1 LLKES
6 FLAAHRTLASHLQ
19 LSPNGAYLNI
29 DAALENSPQTMPVS
43 SAGNR
48 KILHV
53 DMDCFYAA
61 IEVRDHPEL
70 RGKPVAVGG
79 SSGRGVL
86 TTCNY
91 EAREFGCRS
100 AMPAFK
106 AKRLC
111 PKLIMMP
118 VRFDAYREVS
128 RQVREIFAQFTDLI
142 EPLSLDEAYLDV
154 SHLDSSAPSVAAEV
168 RARICERTGLTA
180 SAGIAENIFLAKV
193 ASDWRKP
200 DGQFEVAADEVADF
214 VAELPVEK
222 IWGVGQRTA
231 EKIHKL
237 GVKTCGEL
245 QKISL
250 VDLDRYFGKFGRHL
264 YDLCRGED
272 DRKVN
277 PNRERKSV
285 SNERT
290 FSEDLQTV
298 EEGIMQLKPLV
309 DELRDDV
316 GGKHQQRTIREAV
329 VKLKFSDFT
338 TTTAQKPTGAV
349 EWPAFEELIY
359 EAWQRGD
366 GKSVRLIGTGVRFV
380 PLADEERK
388 GGQLE
393 FF

>member
-1 LLKES
+1 
-6 FLAAHRTLASHLQ
+6 
-19 LSPNGAYLNI
+19 
-29 DAALENSPQTMPVS
+29 MS
-43 SAGNR
+43 SASDGLR
-48 KILHV
+48 KIIHV

-111 PKLIMMP
+111 PELIMMP

-128 RQVREIFAQFTDLI
+128 AQVREIFAQFTELV

-154 SHLDSSAPSVAAEV
+154 SHLDSSAASVAAEV

-180 SAGIAENIFLAKV
+180 SAGIAGNKFLAKV

-200 DGQFEVAADEVADF
+200 NGQFEVAADEVAAF
-214 VAELPVEK
+214 VDELPVEK
-222 IWGVGQRTA
+222 IWGVGKRTA

-237 GVKTCGEL
+237 EVKTCGDL
-245 QKISL
+245 QNISL

-264 YDLCRGED
+264 YELCRGED

-290 FSEDLQTV
+290 FSEDLETIG
-298 EEGIMQLKPLV
+298 EGIEQLKPLV

-316 GGKHQQRTIREAV
+316 GGSKHRERAIREAV

-349 EWPAFEELIY
+349 EWKVFEELIY

-366 GKSVRLIGTGVRFV
+366 GKSVRLIGAGVRFV
-380 PLADEERK
+380 PLAEEERK